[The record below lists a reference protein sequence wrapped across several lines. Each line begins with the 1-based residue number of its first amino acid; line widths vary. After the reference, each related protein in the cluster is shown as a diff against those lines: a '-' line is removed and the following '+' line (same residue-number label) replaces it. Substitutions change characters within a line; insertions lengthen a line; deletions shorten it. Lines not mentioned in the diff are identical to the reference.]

1 MQITIGGKKTLPPK
15 NTKYGYNLE
24 KKNSERY
31 KKYKNGYKKGHQR
44 NEAELEEKSS
54 TDPFL

>member
-1 MQITIGGKKTLPPK
+1 MDITWKKK
-15 NTKYGYNLE
+15 I
-24 KKNSERY
+24 SERY

-44 NEAELEEKSS
+44 NEAELEEKNS